1 MLQSM
6 GLQKVRHNLMT
17 EQQQQGPTQRE
28 QFQQMFK
35 EDEDRGMQITQ
46 WKSIP
51 ECKNSQYKSQTVGEL
66 LAFSKKQKEVSVAAE
81 E

>member
-1 MLQSM
+1 MS
-6 GLQKVRHNLMT
+6 
-17 EQQQQGPTQRE
+17 EQQQQGPTQRQ

-51 ECKNSQYKSQTVGEL
+51 ECKNSQYKSPNAGEL
-66 LAFSKKQKEVSVAAE
+66 LAFSKNQKEVSVAAE